1 MACLAPET
9 KMKNNKLQ
17 EVYNALQAHV
27 NYSSVTFL
35 NLLLLPPYAI
45 LSNDSFCE
53 RTWNTYFIL
62 YILLDSTIIGRVT
75 ANYCG
80 PVTVPTPLR
89 DRTPL

>member
-17 EVYNALQAHV
+17 EVYNALQTHV

-45 LSNDSFCE
+45 LSNDSFSE
-53 RTWNTYFIL
+53 RT
-62 YILLDSTIIGRVT
+62 
-75 ANYCG
+75 
-80 PVTVPTPLR
+80 
-89 DRTPL
+89 